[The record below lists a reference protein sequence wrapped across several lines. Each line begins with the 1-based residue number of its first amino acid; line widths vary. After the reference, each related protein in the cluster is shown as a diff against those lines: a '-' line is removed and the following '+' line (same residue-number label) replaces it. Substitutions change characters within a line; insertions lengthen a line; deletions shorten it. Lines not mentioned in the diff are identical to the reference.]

1 MLKNLL
7 LGFLG
12 AAGLVTAST
21 SSLADS
27 AASTAAAPAAASAPA
42 PVAPFTQDNPF
53 AKPSNLPLQAPAFD
67 KIKDS
72 DYQPALEEGA
82 KEQLAEV
89 RKIADNPAAPTFQ
102 NTIAALETSGQLL
115 ARVGNVFFGLTA
127 ANTNDTLDRIQQE
140 EANRLQ
146 AVSDTIS
153 LDPKLFKRIE
163 TLYNE
168 RASLKLDPEQ
178 LRLVEYD
185 YQEAVLAGAKL
196 SDADKDKLKKLN
208 GELADLSTQYNQD
221 LVAAAK
227 DAGLVVSDKSE
238 LAGLSQQELDA
249 SAQAAATR
257 GLKGKW
263 LIPLQNTTQQP
274 LLRELTDRA
283 TREKLYKASWN
294 RAEMGD
300 KNDVRATILKMAE
313 LRSERA
319 KLLGYPNFAAWRL
332 QDQMAKTPQAVDKF
346 LSSLV
351 PEAVDK
357 SKQEAKVI
365 QALIDQQKGGFQLQ
379 PWDWNFYAEQV
390 RKAKYDLDESEVR
403 PYFELDNVLQNGVF
417 YAANRLYGLTFKERH
432 DLPVYQ
438 PDVRVFMVYD
448 KDGSELG
455 LFYCDYFKRDNKQG
469 GAWESNF
476 VYQAKVLGQKP
487 VVYNVTNFT
496 KPAPGQPALLS
507 FDDVTTMFHEFG
519 HALHGLFADQE
530 YLTLSGTA
538 VAGDWGEFPS
548 QFNEHWASDPD
559 VFAHYAI
566 HYQTHN
572 PMPDELV
579 AKIKRSAL
587 FNSGFA
593 ITEILGASDLDMQW
607 HEFGVG
613 QAPKDVDQFE
623 AEALDRT
630 GLDFAPVPPRYRST
644 YFQHIW
650 GSSYAAGYYDYT
662 WTRMLAD
669 DSFSWFEDHGG
680 LTRENGDRFRATIL
694 SRGNTKDYGQMFR
707 DFNGHDPDVKP
718 FLKDHGMDQGAH

>member
-1 MLKNLL
+1 MLKNLTL
-7 LGFLG
+7 SFVAM
-12 AAGLVTAST
+12 AALAVST
-21 SSLADS
+21 TSPARAD
-27 AASTAAAPAAASAPA
+27 AAPAVAA
-42 PVAPFTQDNPF
+42 PVPFSQDNPF
-53 AKPSNLPLQAPAFD
+53 AKPSTLPMQAPAFD

-72 DYQPALEEGA
+72 DYQPALEEGM
-82 KEQLAEV
+82 KEQLAEA
-89 RKIADNPAAPTFQ
+89 RKIADNPAAPKFQ

-115 ARVGNVFFGLTA
+115 IRVESVFFGLA
-127 ANTNDTLDRIQQE
+127 GANTNHILDQVEQD
-140 EANRLQ
+140 EAGKVQ
-146 AVSDTIS
+146 AAQDTIS
-153 LDPKLFKRIE
+153 LDSKLFKRIE
-163 TLYNE
+163 TLYDE
-168 RASLKLDPEQ
+168 RATLKLDPEQ
-178 LRLVEYD
+178 LRLVEYY

-208 GELADLSTQYNQD
+208 GELADLTTQYNQD

-249 SAQAAATR
+249 AAQAAETR

-263 LIPLQNTTQQP
+263 LIPLRNTTQQP
-274 LLRELTDRA
+274 LLQELTSRA
-283 TREKLYKASWN
+283 TREKLYKAGWN
-294 RAEMGD
+294 RAEMSD
-300 KNDVRATILKMAE
+300 KNDVRATVLKMAE
-313 LRSERA
+313 VRVEKA
-319 KLLGYPNFAAWRL
+319 QLLGYPNYAAWKL
-332 QDQMAKTPQAVDKF
+332 QDQMAKTPEVVDKF
-346 LSSLV
+346 LSNLV
-351 PEAVDK
+351 PGSVAK
-357 SKQEAKVI
+357 SEQEAKVI

-390 RKAKYDLDESEVR
+390 RKAQYDLDESEIR
-403 PYFELDNVLQNGVF
+403 PYFELNRVLEDGVF
-417 YAANRLYGLTFKERH
+417 YAANQLYGLTFKERH

-438 PDVRVFMVYD
+438 TDVRVFTVYD

-469 GAWESNF
+469 GAWNSNF
-476 VYQAKVLGQKP
+476 VTQAKVLGQKP

-519 HALHGLFADQE
+519 HALHGLFAAQE
-530 YLTLSGTA
+530 YPTLSGTA

-548 QFNEHWASDPD
+548 QFNEHWASDPK
-559 VFAHYAI
+559 VFAHYAV
-566 HYQTHN
+566 HYQTHQ
-572 PMPDELV
+572 PMPAELV
-579 AKIKRSAL
+579 AKIKKSAL
-587 FNSGFA
+587 FNSGYA

-623 AEALDRT
+623 AEALKRT
-630 GLDFAPVPPRYRST
+630 GLDFAPVPPRYRTS

-669 DSFSWFEDHGG
+669 DSFAWFESHGG
-680 LTRENGDRFRATIL
+680 LTRENGDRFRAKIL
-694 SRGNTKDYGQMFR
+694 SRGNTQDYGQMFR

-718 FLKDHGMDQGAH
+718 FLKDHGLDTGGQ